1 MADRTPA
8 WTAAEIMSVVA
19 SRLLRDGMSCFVGI
33 GIPSTVANLARNTHA
48 PNLFLIY
55 EAGAL
60 GAKPYRLPLSIGDG
74 ELAETADSV
83 VSVPE
88 IFNYWLQGGHID
100 VGYLS
105 AAQIDRFGNLNTTV
119 IGPDYH
125 QPKVRLPGAG
135 GAPEIAAHCRE
146 VTVIMRHARR
156 AFVPRV
162 DFVTS
167 VGLGPAPETRSRLG
181 FRGAG
186 PINVITDLGILRPDP
201 QDNELTLVA
210 VHPGVD
216 VRDVQDQTQWPLR
229 VASPLGVT
237 DAPTSKELAAL
248 RDLIS
253 RS

>member
-1 MADRTPA
+1 MADRTPE
-8 WTAAEIMSVVA
+8 WAADEIMSVAA

-74 ELAETADSV
+74 ELAETADAV

-125 QPKVRLPGAG
+125 RPKVRLPGAG

-167 VGLGPAPETRSRLG
+167 VGLGPAPDTRSRLG
-181 FRGAG
+181 FQGAG
-186 PINVITDLGILRPDP
+186 PINVITDLGVLRPDP

-210 VHPGVD
+210 VHPGVE

-229 VASPLGVT
+229 VASSLEVT
-237 DAPTSKELAAL
+237 DAPTAEELAAL
-248 RDLIS
+248 RDLKS

>member
-1 MADRTPA
+1 M
-8 WTAAEIMSVVA
+8 
-19 SRLLRDGMSCFVGI
+19 
-33 GIPSTVANLARNTHA
+33 
-48 PNLFLIY
+48 
-55 EAGAL
+55 
-60 GAKPYRLPLSIGDG
+60 
-74 ELAETADSV
+74 

-125 QPKVRLPGAG
+125 RPKVRLPGAG

-167 VGLGPAPETRSRLG
+167 VGLGPAPDTRSRLG
-181 FRGAG
+181 FQGAG
-186 PINVITDLGILRPDP
+186 PINVITDLGVLRPDP

-210 VHPGVD
+210 VHPGVE

-229 VASPLGVT
+229 VASQIEVT
-237 DAPTSKELAAL
+237 DAPTAEELVAL
-248 RDLIS
+248 RDLKS

>member
-119 IGPDYH
+119 IGSDYH

-216 VRDVQDQTQWPLR
+216 MQDVQDQTQWPLR
-229 VASPLGVT
+229 VASPLDVT
-237 DAPTSKELAAL
+237 DAPTSEELAAL
-248 RDLIS
+248 RDLQS

>member
-1 MADRTPA
+1 MADRKPA
-8 WTAAEIMSVVA
+8 WAADEIMTVVA
-19 SRLLRDGMSCFVGI
+19 ARHLRDGMSCFVGI

-55 EAGAL
+55 EAGPL

-74 ELAETADSV
+74 ELATTADSV

-88 IFNYWLQGGHID
+88 VFNYWLQGGHID

-125 QPKVRLPGAG
+125 DPKVRLPGAG

-146 VTVIMRHARR
+146 VTVIMRHTRR

-167 VGLGPAPETRSRLG
+167 IGLGPEPGIRSRFG

-186 PINVITDLGILRPDP
+186 PINVITDLGVLKPDP
-201 QDNELTLVA
+201 LDNELTLVA
-210 VHPGVD
+210 THPGVE
-216 VRDVQDQTQWPLR
+216 VQDVLDQTEWPLR
-229 VASPLGVT
+229 VASSLEATEPP
-237 DAPTSKELAAL
+237 ASEELAVL
-248 RDLIS
+248 RDLKS

>member
-1 MADRTPA
+1 MPTWAAD
-8 WTAAEIMSVVA
+8 EIMSVVA
-19 SRLLRDGMSCFVGI
+19 ARLLRDGMSCFVGI

-74 ELAETADSV
+74 ELAVTADSV

-125 QPKVRLPGAG
+125 DPKVRLPGAG
-135 GAPEIAAHCRE
+135 GAPEIAAHCHE

-167 VGLGPAPETRSRLG
+167 VGLGPEPDTRSRLG

-186 PINVITDLGILRPDP
+186 PIKVITDLGILRPDP
-201 QDNELTLVA
+201 QDDELTLVA
-210 VHPGVD
+210 IHPGVE
-216 VRDVQDQTQWPLR
+216 VRDVQDRTQWPLR
-229 VASPLGVT
+229 VAPSLEVT
-237 DAPTSKELAAL
+237 NAPTSEELAAL
-248 RDLIS
+248 RDLKN

>member
-1 MADRTPA
+1 
-8 WTAAEIMSVVA
+8 MSVVA
-19 SRLLRDGMSCFVGI
+19 ARLLRDGMSCFVGI
-33 GIPSTVANLARNTHA
+33 GIPSTVANLARSTHA

-74 ELAETADSV
+74 ELAVTADSV

-125 QPKVRLPGAG
+125 DPKVRLPGAG
-135 GAPEIAAHCRE
+135 GAPEIAAHCHE

-167 VGLGPAPETRSRLG
+167 VGLGPEPDTRSRLG

-186 PINVITDLGILRPDP
+186 PIKVITDLGILRPDP

-210 VHPGVD
+210 IHPGVE
-216 VRDVQDQTQWPLR
+216 VRDVQDRTQWPLR
-229 VASPLGVT
+229 VAPSLEVT
-237 DAPTSKELAAL
+237 NAPTSEELAAL
-248 RDLIS
+248 RDLKN

>member
-1 MADRTPA
+1 VADRTPA
-8 WTAAEIMSVVA
+8 WTAAEIMTVVA

-119 IGPDYH
+119 IGPDYLE
-125 QPKVRLPGAG
+125 PKVRLPGAG

-216 VRDVQDQTQWPLR
+216 IQDVQDQTQWPLR
-229 VASPLGVT
+229 VASPLDVT
-237 DAPTSKELAAL
+237 EAPTSEELAVL
-248 RDLIS
+248 RDLQS

>member
-1 MADRTPA
+1 MPTWAAD
-8 WTAAEIMSVVA
+8 EIMSVVA
-19 SRLLRDGMSCFVGI
+19 ALLLRDGMSCFVGI
-33 GIPSTVANLARNTHA
+33 GIPSTVANLARTTHA
-48 PNLFLIY
+48 PTLFLIY

-74 ELAETADSV
+74 ELAVTADSV

-125 QPKVRLPGAG
+125 DPKVRLPGAG
-135 GAPEIAAHCRE
+135 GAPEIAAHCHE

-167 VGLGPAPETRSRLG
+167 VGLGPEPDTRSRLG

-186 PINVITDLGILRPDP
+186 PIKVITDLGILRPDP

-210 VHPGVD
+210 IHPGVD
-216 VRDVQDQTQWPLR
+216 VRDVQDRTQWPLR
-229 VASPLGVT
+229 VAPSLEVT
-237 DAPTSKELAAL
+237 NAPTSEELAAL
-248 RDLIS
+248 RDLKN

>member
-1 MADRTPA
+1 MQTWAAD
-8 WTAAEIMSVVA
+8 EIMSVVA
-19 SRLLRDGMSCFVGI
+19 ARLLRDGMSCFVGI

-74 ELAETADSV
+74 ELAVTADSV

-88 IFNYWLQGGHID
+88 VFNYWLQGGHID

-125 QPKVRLPGAG
+125 DPKVRLPGAG

-146 VTVIMRHARR
+146 VTVIMRHTRR
-156 AFVPRV
+156 AFVPTV

-167 VGLGPAPETRSRLG
+167 VGLGPAPDTRSRLG

-186 PINVITDLGILRPDP
+186 PIKVITDLGILKPDP

-210 VHPGVD
+210 IHPGVE
-216 VRDVQDQTQWPLR
+216 VQDVQDRTQWPLR
-229 VASPLGVT
+229 VAASLDVT
-237 DAPTSKELAAL
+237 DAPTSEELAAL
-248 RDLIS
+248 RDLKN

>member
-8 WTAAEIMSVVA
+8 WTAAEIMTVVA

-119 IGPDYH
+119 IGPDYLE
-125 QPKVRLPGAG
+125 PKVRLPGAG

-216 VRDVQDQTQWPLR
+216 IQDVQDQTQWPLR
-229 VASPLGVT
+229 VASPLDVT
-237 DAPTSKELAAL
+237 EAPTSEELAVL
-248 RDLIS
+248 RDLQS

>member
-1 MADRTPA
+1 MPTWAAD
-8 WTAAEIMSVVA
+8 EIMSVVA
-19 SRLLRDGMSCFVGI
+19 ARLLRDGMSCFVGI

-74 ELAETADSV
+74 ELAVTADSV

-125 QPKVRLPGAG
+125 DPKVRLPGAG
-135 GAPEIAAHCRE
+135 GAPEIAAHCHE

-167 VGLGPAPETRSRLG
+167 VGLGPEPDTRSRLG

-186 PINVITDLGILRPDP
+186 PIKVITDLGILRPDP

-210 VHPGVD
+210 IHPGVE
-216 VRDVQDQTQWPLR
+216 VRDVQDRTQWPLR
-229 VASPLGVT
+229 VAPSLEVT
-237 DAPTSKELAAL
+237 NAPTSEELAAL
-248 RDLIS
+248 RDLKN

>member
-1 MADRTPA
+1 MADRTPE
-8 WTAAEIMSVVA
+8 WAADEIMSVAA

-74 ELAETADSV
+74 ELAETADAV

-125 QPKVRLPGAG
+125 RPKVRLPGAG

-167 VGLGPAPETRSRLG
+167 VGLGPAPDTRSRLG
-181 FRGAG
+181 FGGAG
-186 PINVITDLGILRPDP
+186 PINVITDLGVLRPDP
-201 QDNELTLVA
+201 QDNEMTLVA
-210 VHPGVD
+210 VHPGVE

-229 VASPLGVT
+229 VASSLEVT
-237 DAPTSKELAAL
+237 DAPTAEELAAL
-248 RDLIS
+248 RDLKS

>member
-1 MADRTPA
+1 MADRAPA

-60 GAKPYRLPLSIGDG
+60 GAKPFRLPLSIGDG

-201 QDNELTLVA
+201 EDNELTLVA

-216 VRDVQDQTQWPLR
+216 ARDVQNQTQWPLR
-229 VASPLGVT
+229 VASPLEVT
-237 DAPTSKELAAL
+237 DAPTSKELAVL

>member
-1 MADRTPA
+1 MTWAAD
-8 WTAAEIMSVVA
+8 EIMSVVA
-19 SRLLRDGMSCFVGI
+19 ARLLRDGMSCFVGI

-74 ELAETADSV
+74 ELAVTADSV

-88 IFNYWLQGGHID
+88 VFNYWLQGGHID

-125 QPKVRLPGAG
+125 HPKVRLPGAG

-146 VTVIMRHARR
+146 VTVIMRHTRR
-156 AFVPRV
+156 AFVPTV

-167 VGLGPAPETRSRLG
+167 VGLGPAPDTRSRLG

-186 PINVITDLGILRPDP
+186 PIKVITDLGILRPDP

-210 VHPGVD
+210 IHPGVE
-216 VRDVQDQTQWPLR
+216 VQDVQDRTQWPLR
-229 VASPLGVT
+229 VAASLDVT
-237 DAPTSKELAAL
+237 DAPTSEELAAL
-248 RDLIS
+248 RDLKN

>member
-1 MADRTPA
+1 
-8 WTAAEIMSVVA
+8 MSVVA
-19 SRLLRDGMSCFVGI
+19 ARLLRDGMSCFVGI

-74 ELAETADSV
+74 ELAVTADSV

-125 QPKVRLPGAG
+125 DPKVRLPGAG
-135 GAPEIAAHCRE
+135 GAPEIAAHCHE

-167 VGLGPAPETRSRLG
+167 VGLGPEPGTRSRLG

-186 PINVITDLGILRPDP
+186 PIKVITDLGILRPDP

-210 VHPGVD
+210 IHPGVD
-216 VRDVQDQTQWPLR
+216 VRDVQDRTQWPLR
-229 VASPLGVT
+229 VAPSLAVT
-237 DAPTSKELAAL
+237 NAPTSEELAAL
-248 RDLIS
+248 RDLKN

>member
-1 MADRTPA
+1 M
-8 WTAAEIMSVVA
+8 TAKAIGWSAEEMMTVVG
-19 SRLLRDGMSCFVGI
+19 SRQLRNGMSCFVGI

-48 PNLFLIY
+48 PDLFLIY
-55 EAGAL
+55 EAGVL
-60 GAKPYRLPLSIGDG
+60 GSKPYRLPLSIGDG
-74 ELAETADSV
+74 ELATTADSV

-88 IFNYWLQGGHID
+88 VFNYWLQGGRID

-105 AAQIDRFGNLNTTV
+105 AAQIDRYANLNTTV

-125 QPKVRLPGAG
+125 QPRVRLPGAG

-146 VTVIMRHARR
+146 VTIIMRHTRR
-156 AFVPRV
+156 AFVSEV

-167 VGLGPAPETRSRLG
+167 VGLGPAENLRSELG
-181 FRGAG
+181 FKGAG
-186 PINVITDLGILRPDP
+186 PVEVITDLGVLRPDP
-201 QDNELTLVA
+201 VSGELALVA

-216 VRDVQDQTQWPLR
+216 VEEVLEQTQWPLQ
-229 VASPLGVT
+229 VSPSLSIT
-237 DAPTSKELAAL
+237 DPPTDEELAVL

>member
-1 MADRTPA
+1 MPTWAAD
-8 WTAAEIMSVVA
+8 EIMSVVA
-19 SRLLRDGMSCFVGI
+19 ARLLRDGMSCFVGI
-33 GIPSTVANLARNTHA
+33 GIPSTVANLARSTHA

-74 ELAETADSV
+74 ELAVTADSV

-125 QPKVRLPGAG
+125 DPKVRLPGAG
-135 GAPEIAAHCRE
+135 GAPEIAAHCHE

-167 VGLGPAPETRSRLG
+167 VGLGPEPDTRSRLG

-186 PINVITDLGILRPDP
+186 PIKVITDLGILRPDP

-210 VHPGVD
+210 IHPGVE
-216 VRDVQDQTQWPLR
+216 VRDVQDRTQWPLR
-229 VASPLGVT
+229 VAPSLEVT
-237 DAPTSKELAAL
+237 NAPTSEELAAL
-248 RDLIS
+248 RDLKN

>member
-1 MADRTPA
+1 
-8 WTAAEIMSVVA
+8 MSVVA
-19 SRLLRDGMSCFVGI
+19 ARLLRDGMSCFVGI

-74 ELAETADSV
+74 ELAVTADSV

-125 QPKVRLPGAG
+125 DPKVRLPGAG
-135 GAPEIAAHCRE
+135 GAPEIAAHCHE

-167 VGLGPAPETRSRLG
+167 VGLGPEPDTRSRLG

-186 PINVITDLGILRPDP
+186 PIKVITDLGILRPDP

-210 VHPGVD
+210 IHPGVE
-216 VRDVQDQTQWPLR
+216 VRDVQDRTQWPLR
-229 VASPLGVT
+229 VAPSLEVT
-237 DAPTSKELAAL
+237 NAPTSEELAAL
-248 RDLIS
+248 RDLKN

>member
-1 MADRTPA
+1 MVERMPTWAAD
-8 WTAAEIMSVVA
+8 EIMSVVA
-19 SRLLRDGMSCFVGI
+19 ARLLRDGMSCFVGI
-33 GIPSTVANLARNTHA
+33 GIPSTVANLARSTHA

-74 ELAETADSV
+74 ELAVTADSV

-125 QPKVRLPGAG
+125 DPKVRLPGAG
-135 GAPEIAAHCRE
+135 GAPEIAAHCHE

-167 VGLGPAPETRSRLG
+167 VGLGPEPDTRSRLG

-186 PINVITDLGILRPDP
+186 PIKVITDLGILRPDP

-210 VHPGVD
+210 IHPGVE
-216 VRDVQDQTQWPLR
+216 VRDVQDRTQWPLR
-229 VASPLGVT
+229 VAPSLEVT
-237 DAPTSKELAAL
+237 NAPTSEELAAL
-248 RDLIS
+248 RDLKN

>member
-1 MADRTPA
+1 MPTWAAD
-8 WTAAEIMSVVA
+8 EIMSVVA
-19 SRLLRDGMSCFVGI
+19 ARLLRDGMSCFVGI
-33 GIPSTVANLARNTHA
+33 GIPSTVANLARSTHA

-74 ELAETADSV
+74 ELAVTADSV

-125 QPKVRLPGAG
+125 DPKVRLPGAG
-135 GAPEIAAHCRE
+135 GAPEIAAHCHE

-167 VGLGPAPETRSRLG
+167 VGLGPEPDTRSRLG

-186 PINVITDLGILRPDP
+186 PIKVITDLGILRPDP
-201 QDNELTLVA
+201 QDDELTLVA
-210 VHPGVD
+210 IHPGVE
-216 VRDVQDQTQWPLR
+216 VRDVQDRTQWPLR
-229 VASPLGVT
+229 VAPSLEVT
-237 DAPTSKELAAL
+237 NAPTSEELAAL
-248 RDLIS
+248 RDLKN

>member
-1 MADRTPA
+1 
-8 WTAAEIMSVVA
+8 MSVVA
-19 SRLLRDGMSCFVGI
+19 ARLLRDGMSCFVGI

-74 ELAETADSV
+74 ELAVTADSV

-125 QPKVRLPGAG
+125 DPKVRLPGAG
-135 GAPEIAAHCRE
+135 GAPEIAAHCHE

-167 VGLGPAPETRSRLG
+167 VGLGPEPDTRSRLG

-186 PINVITDLGILRPDP
+186 PIKVITDLGILRPDP

-210 VHPGVD
+210 IHPGVD
-216 VRDVQDQTQWPLR
+216 VRDVQDRTQWPLR
-229 VASPLGVT
+229 VAPSLEVT
-237 DAPTSKELAAL
+237 NAPTSEELAAL
-248 RDLIS
+248 RDLKN

>member
-1 MADRTPA
+1 MQTWAAD
-8 WTAAEIMSVVA
+8 EIMSVVA
-19 SRLLRDGMSCFVGI
+19 ARLLRDGMSCFVGI

-74 ELAETADSV
+74 ELAVTADSV

-88 IFNYWLQGGHID
+88 VFNYWLQGGHID

-125 QPKVRLPGAG
+125 DPKVRLPGAG

-156 AFVPRV
+156 AFVPTV

-167 VGLGPAPETRSRLG
+167 VGLGPAPDTRSRLG

-186 PINVITDLGILRPDP
+186 PIKVITDLGILKPDP

-210 VHPGVD
+210 IHPGVE
-216 VRDVQDQTQWPLR
+216 VQDVQDRTQWPLR
-229 VASPLGVT
+229 VAASLDVT
-237 DAPTSKELAAL
+237 DAPTSEELAAL
-248 RDLIS
+248 RDLKN

>member
-1 MADRTPA
+1 MQTWAAD
-8 WTAAEIMSVVA
+8 EIMSVVA
-19 SRLLRDGMSCFVGI
+19 ARLLRDRMSCFVGI

-74 ELAETADSV
+74 ELAVTADSV

-88 IFNYWLQGGHID
+88 IFNYWLQGGRID

-119 IGPDYH
+119 IGPDYDH
-125 QPKVRLPGAG
+125 PKVRLPGAG

-167 VGLGPAPETRSRLG
+167 VGLGPAPDTRSRLG

-186 PINVITDLGILRPDP
+186 PISVITDLGVLKPDP
-201 QDNELTLVA
+201 DDNELTLVA
-210 VHPGVD
+210 IHPGVEPQD
-216 VRDVQDQTQWPLR
+216 VLDRTQWPLR
-229 VASPLGVT
+229 VASPLEVT
-237 DAPTSKELAAL
+237 DSPTSEELAAL
-248 RDLIS
+248 RDLKN

>member
-1 MADRTPA
+1 MQTWAAD
-8 WTAAEIMSVVA
+8 EIMSVVA
-19 SRLLRDGMSCFVGI
+19 ARLLRDGMSCFVGI

-74 ELAETADSV
+74 ELAVTADSV

-125 QPKVRLPGAG
+125 DPKVRLPGAG

-146 VTVIMRHARR
+146 VTVIMRHTRR
-156 AFVPRV
+156 AFVPTV

-167 VGLGPAPETRSRLG
+167 VGLGPAPDTRSRLG

-186 PINVITDLGILRPDP
+186 PIKVITDLGILRPDP

-210 VHPGVD
+210 IHPGVE
-216 VRDVQDQTQWPLR
+216 VQDVQDRTQWPLR
-229 VASPLGVT
+229 VAASLDVT
-237 DAPTSKELAAL
+237 DAPTSEELAAL
-248 RDLIS
+248 RDLKN

>member
-1 MADRTPA
+1 MT
-8 WTAAEIMSVVA
+8 VVA

-55 EAGAL
+55 EAGPL

-74 ELAETADSV
+74 ELAETADAV

-88 IFNYWLQGGHID
+88 VFNYWLQCGHID

-125 QPKVRLPGAG
+125 DPKVRLPGAG
-135 GAPEIAAHCRE
+135 GAPEIAAHCHE
-146 VTVIMRHARR
+146 VTVIMRHTRR

-167 VGLGPAPETRSRLG
+167 VGLGPAPDTRSRLG

-186 PINVITDLGILRPDP
+186 PVNVITDLGILRPDP

-216 VRDVQDQTQWPLR
+216 TQDVQDKTQWPLR
-229 VASPLGVT
+229 VASPLDVT
-237 DAPTSKELAAL
+237 DAPTSEELAAL
-248 RDLIS
+248 RDLKS
-253 RS
+253 RT

>member
-1 MADRTPA
+1 
-8 WTAAEIMSVVA
+8 MSVVA

>member
-88 IFNYWLQGGHID
+88 VFNYWLQGGHID

-181 FRGAG
+181 FQGAG

-237 DAPTSKELAAL
+237 DAPTSKELAVL

>member
-1 MADRTPA
+1 MPTWAAD
-8 WTAAEIMSVVA
+8 EIMSVVA
-19 SRLLRDGMSCFVGI
+19 ARLLRDGMSCFVGI

-74 ELAETADSV
+74 ELAVTADSV

-125 QPKVRLPGAG
+125 DPKVRLPGAG

-167 VGLGPAPETRSRLG
+167 VGLGPEPDTRSRLG

-186 PINVITDLGILRPDP
+186 PISVITDLGVLKPD
-201 QDNELTLVA
+201 QHDNELTLVA
-210 VHPGVD
+210 IHPGVELQD
-216 VRDVQDQTQWPLR
+216 VLDQTQWPLR
-229 VASPLGVT
+229 VSSPLEVT
-237 DAPTSKELAAL
+237 DAPTSEELAAL
-248 RDLIS
+248 RDLKN

>member
-1 MADRTPA
+1 
-8 WTAAEIMSVVA
+8 MSVVA
-19 SRLLRDGMSCFVGI
+19 ARLLRDGMSCFVGI

-74 ELAETADSV
+74 ELAVTADSV

-125 QPKVRLPGAG
+125 DPKVRLPGAG
-135 GAPEIAAHCRE
+135 GAPEIAAHCHE

-167 VGLGPAPETRSRLG
+167 VGLGPEPDTRSRLG

-186 PINVITDLGILRPDP
+186 PIKVITDLGILRPDP
-201 QDNELTLVA
+201 QDDELTLVA
-210 VHPGVD
+210 IHPGVE
-216 VRDVQDQTQWPLR
+216 VRDVQDRTQWPLR
-229 VASPLGVT
+229 VAPSLEVT
-237 DAPTSKELAAL
+237 NAPTSEELAAL
-248 RDLIS
+248 RDLKN

>member
-229 VASPLGVT
+229 VASPLEVT